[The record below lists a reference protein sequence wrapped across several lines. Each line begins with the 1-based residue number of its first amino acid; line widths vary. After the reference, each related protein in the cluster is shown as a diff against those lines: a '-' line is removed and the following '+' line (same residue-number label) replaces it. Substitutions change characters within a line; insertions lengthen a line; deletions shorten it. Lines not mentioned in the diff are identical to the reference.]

1 MFNKELLDS
10 MTCVKDMALD
20 DIRALVEN
28 NVHFRDKMY
37 EYMYEDTTIRI
48 QEDYLRDFEGRYE
61 FGGCYCTK
69 VNLSASRYGEVKW
82 DKVVEWVERVE
93 RNYSWLWRDM
103 QVDALTLAEQAYEL
117 NNKLYYLD
125 LSDENIARIENK
137 IESIKQTLEERIEFA
152 IDLELDSLDDD
163 SYIADE
169 VEYYDFAYENMY
181 IDSEGKIYTASLKEI
196 A

>member
-1 MFNKELLDS
+1 MFNKEQFES
-10 MTCVKDMALD
+10 MTCINDMNLE

-37 EYMYEDTTIRI
+37 EYMYEDAVVRI
-48 QEDYLRDFEGRYE
+48 QEEYLHDFEGRYE

-69 VNLSASRYGEVKW
+69 VHLNASKYSAVNW
-82 DKVVEWVERVE
+82 DRVYEWVEHVE
-93 RNYSWLWRDM
+93 RVYGWLWRDM
-103 QVDALTLAEQAYEL
+103 QADALTLAKQAREL
-117 NNKLYYLD
+117 NDKLYRLD
-125 LSDENIARIENK
+125 LSDKNAARIEAK
-137 IESIKQTLEERIEFA
+137 IDSIQKILEERIEDA

-169 VEYYDFAYENMY
+169 VEFYDFVLEDLY
-181 IDSEGKIYTASLKEI
+181 IDSDGNIYTASLNKI